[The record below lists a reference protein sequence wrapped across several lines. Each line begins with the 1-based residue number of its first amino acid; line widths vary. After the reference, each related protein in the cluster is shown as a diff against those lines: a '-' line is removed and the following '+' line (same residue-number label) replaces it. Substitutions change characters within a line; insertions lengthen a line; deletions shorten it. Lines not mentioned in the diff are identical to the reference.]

1 MGLPII
7 HTLILASVLLKPNLK
22 LTHTYIRTAPLVTI
36 MEWAIL
42 KFIIIPTALTLGME
56 SVLLVLKQ
64 NLRLIHISCTMEMG
78 TIMALVLATLA
89 IIILIQPI
97 LESDLQMLNLNLLL
111 HMVPMATDCIMVLDI
126 LVSTIP
132 TQPPTMASA
141 LLKLTHTTCTMDTLV
156 LATTMGLPTLVF
168 TYPML
173 TLDKQTASLPFHLDD
188 IFSVLDDFDTKQENM
203 SML

>member
-1 MGLPII
+1 MG
-7 HTLILASVLLKPNLK
+7 
-22 LTHTYIRTAPLVTI
+22 
-36 MEWAIL
+36 AIL
-42 KFIIIPTALTLGME
+42 EFIIIPTALTLG
-56 SVLLVLKQ
+56 
-64 NLRLIHISCTMEMG
+64 
-78 TIMALVLATLA
+78 
-89 IIILIQPI
+89 
-97 LESDLQMLNLNLLL
+97 LESDLLMLNLNLLL
-111 HMVPMATDCIMVLDI
+111 RMVPMATDCIMVLDI

-168 TYPML
+168 TCPML

>member
-1 MGLPII
+1 M
-7 HTLILASVLLKPNLK
+7 
-22 LTHTYIRTAPLVTI
+22 
-36 MEWAIL
+36 
-42 KFIIIPTALTLGME
+42 
-56 SVLLVLKQ
+56 LKQ
-64 NLRLIHISCTMEMG
+64 NLRLIHISCTMELV

-111 HMVPMATDCIMVLDI
+111 HMVPM
-126 LVSTIP
+126 
-132 TQPPTMASA
+132 
-141 LLKLTHTTCTMDTLV
+141 DTLV

-168 TYPML
+168 TCPML

>member
-1 MGLPII
+1 MG
-7 HTLILASVLLKPNLK
+7 TLIWASVLLKPNLK
-22 LTHTYIRTAPLVTI
+22 LTHTCIR
-36 MEWAIL
+36 
-42 KFIIIPTALTLGME
+42 TALTLGME
-56 SVLLVLKQ
+56 SVLLMLKQ
-64 NLRLIHISCTMEMG
+64 NLRLIHISCTMELV

-111 HMVPMATDCIMVLDI
+111 RMVPMATDCIMVLDI
-126 LVSTIP
+126 LVSTIH

-168 TYPML
+168 TCPML
-173 TLDKQTASLPFHLDD
+173 TLDKQTVSLPF
-188 IFSVLDDFDTKQENM
+188 T
-203 SML
+203 SMTYF

>member
-1 MGLPII
+1 MGESVILPII

-22 LTHTYIRTAPLVTI
+22 LTHTCIRTAPLVTI

-42 KFIIIPTALTLGME
+42 EFIIIPTAPTMGME
-56 SVLLVLKQ
+56 SVLLMLKQ
-64 NLRLIHISCTMEMG
+64 NLRLIHIFCTMELV
-78 TIMALVLATLA
+78 TIMVLVLDTLA

-111 HMVPMATDCIMVLDI
+111 HMVPMAADCIMVLDI

-132 TQPPTMASA
+132 TQPPIMASA

-156 LATTMGLPTLVF
+156 
-168 TYPML
+168 
-173 TLDKQTASLPFHLDD
+173 
-188 IFSVLDDFDTKQENM
+188 
-203 SML
+203 